1 MSKTRQVPSAQAPA
15 GRQQEKSA
23 AMRLRICKAAAKR
36 LAASGYHGTSIKQ
49 VVDGAGVSLGALQ
62 HHFPSK
68 YDLVEATAE
77 YLLGRSIKWFQR
89 IKTELEKDPGAFG
102 EVMRRSWADQ
112 FTTPDYGALLEILVA
127 ARSDAALRKRIA
139 PKLEDWRNA
148 IELEL
153 RDLLTPIAK
162 NTDELNAILTIG
174 RCMMTGL
181 LVHDG
186 LLGDEQHMRNVIDA
200 WVGLVTR
207 SARQTSRMERKT

>member
-1 MSKTRQVPSAQAPA
+1 
-15 GRQQEKSA
+15 
-23 AMRLRICKAAAKR
+23 MRLRICKAAAKR

-49 VVDGAGVSLGALQ
+49 VVEAANVSLGALQ

-68 YDLVEATAE
+68 DDLVEATAE

-89 IKTELEKDPGAFG
+89 IKTELEKDRSAFA
-102 EVMRRSWADQ
+102 EVMRRSWEEQ

-139 PKLEDWRNA
+139 PKLEDWSNG
-148 IELEL
+148 IEAEM
-153 RDLLTPIAK
+153 RDLLTPIARDAK
-162 NTDELNAILTIG
+162 ELNAIMTIG

-186 LLGDEQHMRNVIDA
+186 LLGDERHMRNVIDA
-200 WVGLVTR
+200 WVGLVAG
-207 SARQTSRMERKT
+207 SARQR